1 MNKPVMDQ
9 PAQSLV
15 IEKMIYGGDG
25 LARLTQEPGDPR
37 PGKAVFIP
45 FVLEA
50 EAVRAQ
56 ITQQRPG
63 FARARA
69 TAIEAPSRLRVE
81 APCPYFQSCGGCH
94 YQHTSYENQL
104 QIKKTILLE
113 TLHRTAHLDW
123 KGPVVTHP
131 SPPWNY
137 RNRSRLQVRAA
148 PGEFTMGYY
157 RPGSNEVQPVEAC
170 PISSPAIN
178 RAIAAA
184 WSAGRAGQMA
194 AEVREI
200 EFFASGDDS
209 AILLQVY
216 LAADEVSEEF
226 ARAIAEILS
235 EAVPEIAGLI
245 FCTRRG
251 AGDQPG
257 FDREYGW
264 TSLGVA
270 GQDHLVYK
278 TTRAQYRVSGGAFFQ
293 VNRHLVDELV
303 AAALPGQG
311 GPLALDLYA
320 GVGLFSKILAEK
332 FAAVIAVENSPESF
346 ADLRH
351 NLPPAVQ
358 GMQST
363 AGHFLRTFTSQQ
375 KTGKLPRPDFIVA
388 DPPRAGLGEEV
399 ARLLGD
405 LHAPLV
411 SYISCDPSTLSRD
424 LRGLLESGYRVEEIH
439 FFDLFPQTFHI
450 ESMVRLRR
458 D

>member
-1 MNKPVMDQ
+1 MTRIKPPTNLAESRKDPATEK

-25 LARLTQEPGDPR
+25 LARLPRAPGDQR

-45 FVLEA
+45 FVLAA
-50 EAVRAQ
+50 ERVHAQ
-56 ITQQRPG
+56 VTGHKPG

-69 TAIEAPSRLRVE
+69 TSIESPSIHRIE
-81 APCPYFQSCGGCH
+81 APCPYYQSCGGCH
-94 YQHTSYENQL
+94 YQHTTYENQL
-104 QIKKTILLE
+104 AIKKNILLE

-123 KGPVVTHP
+123 TGPV
-131 SPPWNY
+131 
-137 RNRSRLQVRAA
+137 
-148 PGEFTMGYY
+148 GEFTMGYY
-157 RPGSNEVQPVEAC
+157 RFGSNEVQPVEVC

-178 RAIAAA
+178 RGIAAV
-184 WSAGRAGQMA
+184 WIAGRASQIA
-194 AEVREI
+194 ASVREI
-200 EFFASGDDS
+200 EFFATGDDS
-209 AILLQVY
+209 AMLLQVY
-216 LAADEVSEEF
+216 LSEDAVSEEF
-226 ARAIAEILS
+226 ARGIAEILS

-278 TTRAQYRVSGGAFFQ
+278 TARGGYRVGGGAFFQ

-311 GPLALDLYA
+311 GPQALDLYA
-320 GVGLFSKILAEK
+320 GVGLFSKVLAEK
-332 FAAVIAVENSPESF
+332 FAAVIAVENSPMSF
-346 ADLRH
+346 TDLRH
-351 NLPPAVQ
+351 NLPPAARAV
-358 GMQST
+358 QST
-363 AGHFLRTFTSQQ
+363 TEHFLRNFTSPQ
-375 KTGKLPRPDFIVA
+375 TAGKQPRPDFIVV
-388 DPPRAGLGEEV
+388 DPPRAGLGEKV
-399 ARLLGD
+399 TGLLAG
-405 LHAPLV
+405 LNVPLV

-439 FFDLFPQTFHI
+439 LFDLFPQTFHI